1 MVKEEIKNKINET
14 VKVSKFKDQIKKI
27 LLFGSYLQGK
37 EKKNSDIDLLIDFN
51 QSARIGFFDLFDIE
65 KELEKSLKKQVD
77 LVTPNSLSKY
87 FRKEVLNSAEVVY
100 EK

>member
-1 MVKEEIKNKINET
+1 MGKEEIKNKINET
-14 VKVSKFKDQIKKI
+14 VKASKFKDQIKKI

>member
-87 FRKEVLNSAEVVY
+87 FRKEVLNRAEIVY
-100 EK
+100 

>member
-1 MVKEEIKNKINET
+1 MGKEEIKNKINET